1 MKRFNNFVEEYKQQ
15 RKEAKKAKLQ
25 KKYEVKP
32 FSEEYTALNGIS
44 FYSSFLLQVLS
55 LVTAVTLI
63 AYWVKVA
70 CNSWVVGFITGGI
83 ILFLLE
89 LLKRFLVGK
98 AVQGALQFNRYA
110 SFAGFFALV
119 FSAASI
125 TFSTFGTPIMITE
138 FGAGPTLKDT
148 STLSINHQNQIASIN
163 AFWMPQIEKAEKDA
177 KDTHKKNNWKGVT
190 TRSARPTVLRYQ
202 QQAQGYRDSLNNAL
216 AIAAKDYK
224 NDVLSVENE
233 NKAAIQENK
242 QNKASVGFIF
252 MFVTLGLELLFMLA
266 KGWCEYYDYR
276 TVLEIEK
283 EQEVQQ
289 SSEEQQPDNVR
300 DINDSGKKKRKIQ
313 QAKDLRADGKSWREI
328 GDTLG
333 VSHMTAKR
341 YAQA

>member
-119 FSAASI
+119 EKLSGVI
-125 TFSTFGTPIMITE
+125 EQLTFPRRDHRRVNVEATG
-138 FGAGPTLKDT
+138 K
-148 STLSINHQNQIASIN
+148 LSC
-163 AFWMPQIEKAEKDA
+163 
-177 KDTHKKNNWKGVT
+177 
-190 TRSARPTVLRYQ
+190 
-202 QQAQGYRDSLNNAL
+202 
-216 AIAAKDYK
+216 
-224 NDVLSVENE
+224 
-233 NKAAIQENK
+233 
-242 QNKASVGFIF
+242 GFFI
-252 MFVTLGLELLFMLA
+252 L
-266 KGWCEYYDYR
+266 
-276 TVLEIEK
+276 
-283 EQEVQQ
+283 
-289 SSEEQQPDNVR
+289 
-300 DINDSGKKKRKIQ
+300 
-313 QAKDLRADGKSWREI
+313 
-328 GDTLG
+328 
-333 VSHMTAKR
+333 
-341 YAQA
+341 